1 MRIAVFAARKKHRSY
16 ARKLKS
22 VLEQKPDVSVS
33 ILWYKNLWQEAGW
46 LSVSPPQKCSVLR
59 QIVLDQVRTKQN
71 SPEWLDKSSGLLFFF
86 YRLLKTAEA
95 SISYRVYFHALKS
108 RRITALLIWNG
119 LKFRQ
124 RICVEAAKAL
134 NIPCY
139 FIERGA
145 FPGTTTLDPKGIN
158 YLNSVPRDPAFFRSH
173 QAALPAPFIDYS
185 SPRPPCLPASYV
197 FIPFQVNTD
206 SQIVLFSPWIQ
217 NMKVLVQTLMDIYS
231 AAGSSM
237 PDIVL
242 KTHPSCDQKYSAVE
256 ALLTNHPKIHFAHN
270 LSTQDLIFHA
280 DAVATIN
287 SSVGLEALL
296 MQKKVIVMG
305 QAFYDI
311 PGITLSAQDKA
322 GLKDALEHVGT
333 WKADSVLRESFLAH
347 VASDHIVNGRW
358 QDASEEH
365 LIEMS
370 ERLLALMSDGSEAKC

>member
-1 MRIAVFAARKKHRSY
+1 
-16 ARKLKS
+16 
-22 VLEQKPDVSVS
+22 
-33 ILWYKNLWQEAGW
+33 
-46 LSVSPPQKCSVLR
+46 
-59 QIVLDQVRTKQN
+59 
-71 SPEWLDKSSGLLFFF
+71 
-86 YRLLKTAEA
+86 
-95 SISYRVYFHALKS
+95 
-108 RRITALLIWNG
+108 
-119 LKFRQ
+119 
-124 RICVEAAKAL
+124 
-134 NIPCY
+134 
-139 FIERGA
+139 
-145 FPGTTTLDPKGIN
+145 
-158 YLNSVPRDPAFFRSH
+158 
-173 QAALPAPFIDYS
+173 
-185 SPRPPCLPASYV
+185 
-197 FIPFQVNTD
+197 
-206 SQIVLFSPWIQ
+206 
-217 NMKVLVQTLMDIYS
+217 MKVLVQTLMDIYS
-231 AAGSSM
+231 AAGSNM